1 MGFCHSATLCLRQ
14 IMMLLPKSVGVL
26 KMFNSLDCVR
36 NVILNFVF
44 KITSKTNGLKTFKKL
59 MIIIDK

>member
-1 MGFCHSATLCLRQ
+1 
-14 IMMLLPKSVGVL
+14 
-26 KMFNSLDCVR
+26 MFNSLDCVR

-59 MIIIDK
+59 MIIIDKWTIYFVKISLILHLVSGGLVVSHTD